1 MACHSQAQI
10 PLQGLPPDQT
20 TKLLD
25 LLLNLILQQFDP
37 PLRMLVS
44 FWSSIDTITLSDS
57 QVDEAQGQMISG
69 KVDDDTIPATD
80 KE

>member
-1 MACHSQAQI
+1 
-10 PLQGLPPDQT
+10 
-20 TKLLD
+20 
-25 LLLNLILQQFDP
+25 
-37 PLRMLVS
+37 MLVS